1 VSETP
6 LAARRFIHEYFAD
19 EDRDLY
25 YELDSDGFSVIVT
38 SPDHAA
44 AGMDL
49 ESTHVLVAPPGLVPE
64 AQTMT
69 CTVSEL
75 HPGGEV
81 FELEFLI
88 QPATH

>member
-6 LAARRFIHEYFAD
+6 LGARRFIHAYLSD

-49 ESTHVLVAPPGLVPE
+49 ESTHVLVAPPGLVRE